1 MVSADGVDGAITAEA
16 NVLYKQL
23 EEKEFIATEKQNR
36 KSQY

>member
-1 MVSADGVDGAITAEA
+1 MVSADGVDGAIIAEA

-23 EEKEFIATEKQNR
+23 EEKEFIAKQNR